1 LGTVLQNRPQ
11 FLSLMTGGLRICQ
24 AGGKLRSVKG
34 MDGPDKAYCVPM
46 TRRRRTVTA
55 FLAAFAFVFAQGAV
69 SVHACPVEQAP
80 VSSEVV
86 AHHEGCHEMPAP
98 DQAPVNGNVC
108 QEHCLYGSVSV
119 DNAPDVAAVDP
130 AGPVLRVDLP
140 EAIAADDS
148 RPAWRPAP
156 AAAPPPAAI
165 LFGVLR
171 I

>member
-1 LGTVLQNRPQ
+1 
-11 FLSLMTGGLRICQ
+11 
-24 AGGKLRSVKG
+24 
-34 MDGPDKAYCVPM
+34 M

-69 SVHACPVEQAP
+69 SVHACPVEDAP

-86 AHHEGCHEMPAP
+86 AHHEACHEMPAP
-98 DQAPVNGNVC
+98 DQAPVNGNIC
-108 QEHCLYGSVSV
+108 QEHCLYGSTSV
-119 DNAPDVAAVDP
+119 DNSPSDMAATDP
-130 AGPVLRVDLP
+130 AGPALRVDLP
-140 EAIAADDS
+140 EALAADDS

-156 AAAPPPAAI
+156 AAAPPPPAI

>member
-1 LGTVLQNRPQ
+1 
-11 FLSLMTGGLRICQ
+11 M
-24 AGGKLRSVKG
+24 RSVKG
-34 MDGPDKAYCVPM
+34 AGGPDKAYSLPM

-86 AHHEGCHEMPAP
+86 THHVGCHEMPAP

-119 DNAPDVAAVDP
+119 DNAPDLVPVDP
-130 AGPVLRVDLP
+130 AGPILRVDLP
-140 EAIAADDS
+140 EAIAADDI

-156 AAAPPPAAI
+156 AAAPPPPAI